1 MTSPR
6 PIYLDYQAT
15 TPIDPRVREVM
26 AKLSDDGFGNPHSTS
41 HRFGW
46 EAAEAVADGRARVA
60 ELLGAGDDEII
71 FTSGATE
78 SCNIALRGAVR
89 AAESR
94 DEVVTLATEHPA
106 VLETARDLERAG
118 AVLRIIPV
126 RPDGI
131 VDLERVRA
139 AVSERTAIVSAMLVN
154 NEIGVI
160 QPVAEISG
168 IAHEHGALMH
178 TDATQAPGRL
188 VFDVDELGV
197 DLLTI
202 SAHKVYGPKGIG
214 ALYVRDTAFRR
225 MAPIMAGGG
234 QERGLRP
241 GTVPAPAVAGFGEA
255 CRLALEETE
264 ADSGRVYNLTAK
276 FWRALRE
283 GFPEVRLNGNEEQRI
298 AGSLN
303 MTFPGLSADEIIAS
317 MQGEVAISTG
327 SACSSAGSEPSHVLA
342 AIFAPPPPYSGVH
355 GVRVSLGRFTTD
367 EEIDQA
373 VAAFRA
379 NLPNIKVTAA
389 GETAAEEA
397 A

>member
-26 AKLSDDGFGNPHSTS
+26 ARHSGAGFGNPHSTS

-46 EAAEAVADGRARVA
+46 EAAGAVADARARVA
-60 ELLGAGDDEII
+60 EFLGAGDDEII

-94 DEVVTLATEHPA
+94 DEIVTLATEHPA
-106 VLETARDLERAG
+106 VLETARDLEKAG
-118 AVLRIIPV
+118 TAVRIVPV

-131 VDLERVRA
+131 VDLEQIRA
-139 AVSERTAIVSAMLVN
+139 AVSERTAVVSAMLVN

-160 QPVAEISG
+160 QPIAEISG
-168 IAHEHGALMH
+168 IAHERGALMH

-188 VFDVDELGV
+188 MFDVDELGV

-214 ALYVRDTAFRR
+214 ALYVRDTSFRR
-225 MAPIMAGGG
+225 VAPIMTGGG

-241 GTVPAPAVAGFGEA
+241 GTVPAPAAAGFGEA

-264 ADSGRVYNLTAK
+264 ADSSRVYNLAAK

-283 GFPEVRLNGNEEQRI
+283 SFPEVRLNGSAGQRV

-317 MQGEVAISTG
+317 MRDKVAISTG

-342 AIFAPPPPYSGVH
+342 AIFAPPP
-355 GVRVSLGRFTTD
+355 RILEFT
-367 EEIDQA
+367 EFA
-373 VAAFRA
+373 SV
-379 NLPNIKVTAA
+379 
-389 GETAAEEA
+389 
-397 A
+397 